1 MKWLSIHP
9 LLEGKK
15 PMNQTNAK
23 QQATIKIGFIT
34 ISDRAA
40 RGEYEDIGGPAMQTW
55 IGNALLSPY
64 KIETIIIEDE
74 QALIEQTIIDF
85 ADNKNCNLI
94 LTTGGTGPT
103 TRDVTPEAT
112 HAVCE
117 RIFDGFAEQM
127 RTVSLRT
134 VPTAILSRQ
143 TAGTRGKSLIINL
156 PGKPDAIAVCLGAV
170 FLAVPKCLELLDN
183 SNIQIDLDFVE
194 KDFS

>member
-1 MKWLSIHP
+1 MMMRWLSIHP
-9 LLEGKK
+9 LQGGKQ
-15 PMNQTNAK
+15 MNQTK
-23 QQATIKIGFIT
+23 IKVGFIT
-34 ISDRAA
+34 ISDRAS
-40 RGEYEDIGGPAMQTW
+40 RGEYEDIGGPAMQAW
-55 IGNALLSPY
+55 IKDALLSPY
-64 KIETIIIEDE
+64 EIDTIIIKDE
-74 QALIEQTIIDF
+74 QALIEQTLSDF
-85 ADNKNCNLI
+85 ADNKKCNLI

-143 TAGTRGKSLIINL
+143 TAGTRKKSLIINL
-156 PGKPDAIAVCLGAV
+156 PGKPEAIAVCLGAV
-170 FLAVPKCLELLDN
+170 FLAVPKCLELLDE

-194 KDFS
+194 QVF

>member
-1 MKWLSIHP
+1 
-9 LLEGKK
+9 
-15 PMNQTNAK
+15 
-23 QQATIKIGFIT
+23 
-34 ISDRAA
+34 
-40 RGEYEDIGGPAMQTW
+40 
-55 IGNALLSPY
+55 
-64 KIETIIIEDE
+64 
-74 QALIEQTIIDF
+74 
-85 ADNKNCNLI
+85 
-94 LTTGGTGPT
+94 
-103 TRDVTPEAT
+103 
-112 HAVCE
+112 
-117 RIFDGFAEQM
+117 M

>member
-1 MKWLSIHP
+1 MDKT
-9 LLEGKK
+9 E
-15 PMNQTNAK
+15 
-23 QQATIKIGFIT
+23 IKVGFIT

-40 RGEYEDIGGPAMQTW
+40 RGKYEDIGGPSMQSW
-55 IGNALLSPY
+55 ISNAILSPY
-64 KIETIIIEDE
+64 KVESTIIEDE
-74 QALIEQTIIDF
+74 QTLIEKTMIDF

-112 HAVCE
+112 HAICE

-127 RTVSLRT
+127 RNVSLLT

-143 TAGTRGKSLIINL
+143 TAGTRGNSLIINL
-156 PGKPDAIAVCLGAV
+156 PGKPTAIAVCLGAV
-170 FLAVPKCLELLDN
+170 FLAVPKCLELLDG

-194 KDFS
+194 QEFK

>member
-1 MKWLSIHP
+1 MEKTSI
-9 LLEGKK
+9 KV
-15 PMNQTNAK
+15 
-23 QQATIKIGFIT
+23 GFIT
-34 ISDRAA
+34 ISDRAS
-40 RGEYEDIGGPAMQTW
+40 RGEYQDIGGPAMQDW
-55 IGNALLSPY
+55 IKDAILSPY
-64 KIETIIIEDE
+64 TVESTIIADE
-74 QALIEQTIIDF
+74 QPLIEQTIIDF
-85 ADNKNCNLI
+85 ADQHNCNLI

-127 RTVSLRT
+127 RNVSLRT

-156 PGKPDAIAVCLGAV
+156 PGKPDAIAVCLGAI

-194 KDFS
+194 QNY

>member
-1 MKWLSIHP
+1 MQ
-9 LLEGKK
+9 
-15 PMNQTNAK
+15 NTQ
-23 QQATIKIGFIT
+23 IKVGFIT

-40 RGEYEDIGGPAMQTW
+40 RGEYTDIGGSAMQDW
-55 IGNALLSPY
+55 VKNALLSPY
-64 KIETIIIEDE
+64 TFEAIIIEDE
-74 QALIEQTIIDF
+74 QTLIEQTLVDF
-85 ADNKNCNLI
+85 ADNKRCNLI

-112 HAVCE
+112 HQVCE

-156 PGKPDAIAVCLGAV
+156 PGKPDSIAVCLSAV

-183 SNIQIDLDFVE
+183 SNIQIDLDFIE
-194 KDFS
+194 PN